1 MDNTIQTDY
10 LIIGAGAM
18 GMAFADEIFNQDP
31 KAKMVLVDKRSQAGG
46 HWVDAYPFV
55 KLHQPAA
62 FYGVNSLELGNGTSD
77 LSSKPEILDY
87 YKHVLAKMTTSGR
100 VIFLGNHEYKGNNE
114 VVDLNKPH
122 ETIKISVD
130 KKIVDATYMNVE
142 IPSTHKPKYSIAEN
156 VPIVPINKL
165 EEEHKQW
172 ENFYVI
178 GCGKTGMDAILFL
191 LKKGIAEKNIYWIA
205 PNSAWLFNRDSIQVG
220 NVANQIL
227 SHAKYLTKAEQS
239 DDIFLAMEKQHG
251 VLRIDESE
259 LPKKWRCA
267 TVNPQELNLLRSIT
281 NTIKH
286 GRIKSITENEIEFS
300 NDKIPY
306 QENSLFVDCSAD
318 GLAKRPEIPIFSA
331 GKITLQSILFC
342 QQVFSAATIAKIELL
357 NISEKKKNEI
367 IPLPHPEFKDD
378 WPSAISLGLQN
389 IFRLGFLMPLWMFKS
404 RLNFMSHEPIL
415 KFYYYAIKAT
425 MILPSVKKAT
435 KRLNETI

>member
-1 MDNTIQTDY
+1 MNNVIQTDY

-18 GMAFADEIFNQDP
+18 GMAFADEIFNQAP
-31 KAKMVLVDKRSQAGG
+31 KAKMVIVDKRSQAGG

-62 FYGVNSLELGNGTSD
+62 FYGVNSLELGNGTTD
-77 LSSKPEILDY
+77 LSSKTEILDY
-87 YKHVLAKMTTSGR
+87 YERVLAKMTNSGR
-100 VIFLGNHEYKGNNE
+100 VTFLGNHEYKGNHE
-114 VVDLNKPH
+114 VVDLSKP
-122 ETIKISVD
+122 EQSIKISVD

-142 IPSTHKPKYSIAEN
+142 IPSTHAPKYSVANN
-156 VPIVPINKL
+156 VPIVPINNL

-191 LKKGIAEKNIYWIA
+191 LNKGVAEKNIYWIA

-227 SHAKYLTKAEQS
+227 SHAKYLTKADRS
-239 DDIFLAMEKQHG
+239 DDIFLAMEKIKG

-267 TVNPQELNLLRSIT
+267 TVNPQELSLLRSIT

-300 NDKIPY
+300 DHKIPY
-306 QENSLFVDCSAD
+306 QQNSLFVDCSAD
-318 GLAKRPEIPIFSA
+318 GLAKRPEVPIFSA
-331 GKITLQSILFC
+331 DKIILQSVLFC

-357 NISEKKKNEI
+357 NISEEKKNKI
-367 IPLPHPEFKDD
+367 TPLPHPELKDD
-378 WPSAISLGLQN
+378 WPSAISSGLQN
-389 IFRLGFLMPLWMFKS
+389 ILKLSFLIPLWMFKS

-415 KFYYYAIKAT
+415 KFYYYAFKAT
-425 MILPSVKKAT
+425 LILPAVKRAT
-435 KRLNETI
+435 KRLNDSA